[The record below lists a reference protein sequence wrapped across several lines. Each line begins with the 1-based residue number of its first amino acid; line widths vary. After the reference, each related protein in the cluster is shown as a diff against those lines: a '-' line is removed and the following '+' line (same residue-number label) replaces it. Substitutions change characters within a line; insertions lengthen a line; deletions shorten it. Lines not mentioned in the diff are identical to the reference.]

1 MDTCSMA
8 EWHKGLQQ
16 RGNYFEGV
24 IDGNK
29 LDETLE
35 LHRRSTVSTFGTRRS
50 CQAAVA
56 TNKQVANSENVRYA
70 VFRMQHCV
78 LIIKNVKRHK

>member
-8 EWHKGLQQ
+8 EWQ

-50 CQAAVA
+50 CRAAVA

-70 VFRMQHCV
+70 VFRMQNCV
-78 LIIKNVKRHK
+78 LIIKNVKRH

>member
-1 MDTCSMA
+1 MDTSSMA

-50 CQAAVA
+50 CIQNA
-56 TNKQVANSENVRYA
+56 TLCLN
-70 VFRMQHCV
+70 H
-78 LIIKNVKRHK
+78 